1 MGDVRVTEP
10 GIHVADGPAATVTP
24 SPSVPQPN
32 TTIERRIQLSHIV
45 TINVQIR
52 DPVAL
57 AAACTRL
64 GLLQPVQ
71 GKAQL
76 FSAEA
81 EGLIVKLPGWT
92 YPAVID
98 TAKGTIAFDNYHG
111 AWGEQRELDR
121 LLQAYAV
128 EKSRI
133 EARRA
138 GHSVSET
145 LLADGSIKLTI
156 QVGAGGVP

>member
-1 MGDVRVTEP
+1 MS
-10 GIHVADGPAATVTP
+10 HV
-24 SPSVPQPN
+24 
-32 TTIERRIQLSHIV
+32 V

-64 GLLQPVQ
+64 GLSQPVQ
-71 GKAQL
+71 GKTQL

-92 YPAVID
+92 YPVVID
-98 TAKGTIAFDNYHG
+98 TAKSTIAFDNFEG
-111 AWGEQRELDR
+111 SWGEQKELDK

-138 GHSVSET
+138 GHSVAEQ
-145 LLADGSIKLTI
+145 LLPDGSIKLTI
-156 QVGAGGVP
+156 QVGRAA